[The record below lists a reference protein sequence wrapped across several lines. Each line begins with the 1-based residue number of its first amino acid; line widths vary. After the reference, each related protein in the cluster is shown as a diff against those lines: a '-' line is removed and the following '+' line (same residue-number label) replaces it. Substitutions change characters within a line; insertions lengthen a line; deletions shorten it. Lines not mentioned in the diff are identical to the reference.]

1 MNTPTRITL
10 HTELGALTLPAPCS
24 LETALQHMVSRSD
37 TDATQLATAVNGA
50 FVARHL
56 RAQHW
61 LADGD
66 TVLCFSP
73 ITGG

>member
-1 MNTPTRITL
+1 MTPPARITL

-24 LETALQHMVSRSD
+24 LEAALQHILSRTGTHAAQVAS
-37 TDATQLATAVNGA
+37 AVNGE
-50 FVARHL
+50 FVARNQ

>member
-1 MNTPTRITL
+1 MNTTKHITI
-10 HTELGALTLPAPCS
+10 HTDAGLLTLPAPCS
-24 LETALQHMVSRSD
+24 LDAALQHILRRTGASD
-37 TDATQLATAVNGA
+37 TQVATAVNGD
-50 FVARHL
+50 FVARSL

-66 TVLCFSP
+66 TVLCFAP